1 MQAGCALVCFM
12 TLVFRC
18 MQVMSGCISLRQK
31 KKRKKCWFQAYKWLR
46 LIKSKISSVWV
57 MPNLISAA
65 AWKCYPHRSSLGS
78 QRCSVLQGFAVWL
91 TGIAEVISSRQG
103 KSSRKHYH
111 MEKTGGGGDSLHFF
125 FSFFPLEMSASRI
138 LRALGWRVTEKHFF
152 LLKSSCSGTAFV
164 PSLAW
169 VRAVS
174 AWPGM
179 MFVIRNM
186 EASCQT

>member
-111 MEKTGGGGDSLHFF
+111 MEKTGGGGGIHFI
-125 FSFFPLEMSASRI
+125 SFFLSS
-138 LRALGWRVTEKHFF
+138 
-152 LLKSSCSGTAFV
+152 LLKWVHLESWELWVGEWQRNTSFYSKAAVLAQLLCPLSRGLEQ
-164 PSLAW
+164 SLLGQGW
-169 VRAVS
+169 
-174 AWPGM
+174 
-179 MFVIRNM
+179 
-186 EASCQT
+186 CL

>member
-1 MQAGCALVCFM
+1 
-12 TLVFRC
+12 
-18 MQVMSGCISLRQK
+18 
-31 KKRKKCWFQAYKWLR
+31 
-46 LIKSKISSVWV
+46 

-111 MEKTGGGGDSLHFF
+111 MEKTGEGGHSLHFF

>member
-1 MQAGCALVCFM
+1 MCLSVLHDTGFPMYASNEWLHFPEA
-12 TLVFRC
+12 
-18 MQVMSGCISLRQK
+18 K
-31 KKRKKCWFQAYKWLR
+31 KKEKKSWFQAYKWLR

>member
-1 MQAGCALVCFM
+1 
-12 TLVFRC
+12 
-18 MQVMSGCISLRQK
+18 
-31 KKRKKCWFQAYKWLR
+31 
-46 LIKSKISSVWV
+46 

-103 KSSRKHYH
+103 KSSRKHCH
-111 MEKTGGGGDSLHFF
+111 MEKTGGAFTSFLF
-125 FSFFPLEMSASRI
+125 FSFFPLEVSASRI
-138 LRALGWRVTEKHFF
+138 QRALGWRVTEKHFF
-152 LLKSSCSGTAFV
+152 LLKNSCFGTAFV